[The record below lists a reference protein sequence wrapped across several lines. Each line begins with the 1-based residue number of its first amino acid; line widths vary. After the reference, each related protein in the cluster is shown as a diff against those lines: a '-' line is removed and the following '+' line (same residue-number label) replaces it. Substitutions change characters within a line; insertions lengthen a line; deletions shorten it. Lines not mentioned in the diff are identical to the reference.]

1 MAIQAAERIG
11 PAKHVSE
18 RLDTGSIDTVY
29 RDLYLPHARTLMAG
43 VLSLDRVLTRFAV
56 VRRERMAAW

>member
-1 MAIQAAERIG
+1 MATQAAERIG

-18 RLDTGSIDTVY
+18 RLDTGSI
-29 RDLYLPHARTLMAG
+29 
-43 VLSLDRVLTRFAV
+43 VLTRFAV

>member
-1 MAIQAAERIG
+1 MATQAAERIG
-11 PAKHVSE
+11 PPKPVSE

-29 RDLYLPHARTLMAG
+29 RDLYLQHVRTLMAG